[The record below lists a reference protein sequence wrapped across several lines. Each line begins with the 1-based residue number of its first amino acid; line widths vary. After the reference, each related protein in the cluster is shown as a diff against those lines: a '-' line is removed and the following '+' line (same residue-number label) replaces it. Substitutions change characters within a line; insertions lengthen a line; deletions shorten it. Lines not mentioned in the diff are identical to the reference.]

1 MINGYIAS
9 LALFTYSN
17 CLKCRKN
24 HGKKKKDK
32 NSIQIFA
39 HKYELCNGDISKF
52 CLMIRKGVYPYE
64 YTANWKN
71 FNETILPKKKIFT
84 II

>member
-24 HGKKKKDK
+24 HEK
-32 NSIQIFA
+32 
-39 HKYELCNGDISKF
+39 KYELCNGDISKF

-64 YTANWKN
+64 YKANWKN